1 MMNNFNKD
9 LNKNLSNTN
18 KELQNIEN
26 SIKKINSAYE
36 TSSFFNDSRQT
47 FNDFSNGADEAK
59 SSIENIESSINSL
72 DNSIKSVDLKSFS
85 DDIKDSLSSV
95 SSIYKDL
102 SASFSDFFHYDLSSY
117 DAAIEEAKNKLQE
130 FDDYQR
136 ELKEN
141 KKSED
146 DEDYENYLARL
157 DEELELAINNND
169 LMSAEAIRIK
179 QEELK
184 KKQDK
189 EKEDLQKEKDI
200 QTQRELLEKQLAQAE
215 YNKSYAQWDNQVKL
229 AEMEKSKAIAD
240 AVLIPSLAIAQS
252 ALGVAASFAQG
263 GPVGF
268 AAGLIISATAISSAL
283 SAASGIVSSANAL
296 DSVKSNPPTA
306 PQFAFGTT
314 GYIIPDGGSAIVGEM
329 GAEIVR
335 NKSGK
340 ISVQSNAQLQEQG
353 FSKGDIWN
361 VTINVEQALNPDE
374 VYKLMNSYKAR
385 NSQMYTR

>member
-1 MMNNFNKD
+1 MSNNF
-9 LNKNLSNTN
+9 SSTN
-18 KELQNIEN
+18 KELQNIEE
-26 SIKKINSAYE
+26 SIKKINLAYE
-36 TSSFFNDSRQT
+36 SSSFFNGSENS
-47 FNDFSNGADEAK
+47 FNEFSSSAAEAK
-59 SSIENIESSINSL
+59 TSIDNIETSINSL
-72 DNSIKSVDLKSFS
+72 DNSINKIDIKSFS
-85 DDIKDSLSSV
+85 SEIKDSLSSI

-130 FDDYQR
+130 FDDYQK

-141 KKSED
+141 QKSQD
-146 DEDYENYLARL
+146 DEDYENYLSRL
-157 DEELELAINNND
+157 DEELELAIENKD
-169 LMSAEAIRIK
+169 AMSAEAIRIK

-184 KKQDK
+184 KKQEK

-200 QTQRELLEKQLAQAE
+200 QNQRELLEKQLAQAE
-215 YNKSYAQWDNQVKL
+215 YNKAYAEWDNQVKL
-229 AEMEKSKAIAD
+229 AEMEKAKAIAD
-240 AVLIPSLAIAQS
+240 AVLIPSLAIAQA

-268 AAGLIISATAISSAL
+268 AAGLVISATAISSAL
-283 SAASGIVSSANAL
+283 AAASGIVSSANAL
-296 DSVKSNPPTA
+296 DTVKSNPPQA

-329 GAEIVR
+329 GAEIVT

-340 ISVQSNAQLQEQG
+340 IQVQSNAQLQEQG

-374 VYKLMNSYKAR
+374 VYKLMNSYKSR

>member
-1 MMNNFNKD
+1 MNNNINKD
-9 LNKNLSNTN
+9 LNDTN
-18 KELQNIEN
+18 KQLNNIEN
-26 SIKKINSAYE
+26 SIKKINSSFE
-36 TSSFFNDSRQT
+36 SSVFFNDSKQI
-47 FNDFSNGADEAK
+47 FNDFTSSAESAK
-59 SSIENIESSINSL
+59 TAVDNTSSSFDNL
-72 DNSIKSVDLKSFS
+72 DKSIKNIDIKNFTDS
-85 DDIKDSLSSV
+85 IKDSLSSV

-102 SASFSDFFHYDLSSY
+102 SASFSDFFHYDLTPY
-117 DAAIEEAKNKLQE
+117 DNAVEEAKNKLKE

-146 DEDYENYLARL
+146 DEDYENYLSRL
-157 DEELELAINNND
+157 EEELELAIENKD
-169 LMSAEAIRIK
+169 AMSAEAIRIK

-200 QTQRELLEKQLAQAE
+200 QNQRALLEKELAQAE
-215 YNKSYAQWDNQVKL
+215 YNKAYAQWQNNVKL

-268 AAGLIISATAISSAL
+268 AAGLIISATAISSAI

-296 DSVKSNPPTA
+296 DTVKSNPPQA

-314 GYIIPDGGSAIVGEM
+314 GYTIPDGGSAIVGEM
-329 GAEIVR
+329 GAEIVT

-340 ISVQSNAQLQEQG
+340 IAVQSNAQLKEGG
-353 FSKGDIWN
+353 FTKGDIWN

>member
-1 MMNNFNKD
+1 M
-9 LNKNLSNTN
+9 NKNIYDTN
-18 KELQNIEN
+18 KELQNIEE

-36 TSSFFNDSRQT
+36 KSSFFSSKDS
-47 FNDFSNGADEAK
+47 FDEFSSSAAEAK
-59 SSIENIESSINSL
+59 TSIDNIETSINSL
-72 DNSIKSVDLKSFS
+72 DNSINKADIKSFS
-85 DDIKDSLSSV
+85 SEIKDSLSSI

-117 DAAIEEAKNKLQE
+117 DNAIEEAKNKLQE
-130 FDDYQR
+130 FDDYQK
-136 ELKEN
+136 ELREN
-141 KKSED
+141 KKTQD
-146 DEDYENYLARL
+146 AEDYENYLSRL
-157 DEELELAINNND
+157 DEELELAIENKD
-169 LMSAEAIRIK
+169 AMSSEAIRIK

-184 KKQDK
+184 KKQEK
-189 EKEDLQKEKDI
+189 EKEDLQKEKEI
-200 QTQRELLEKQLAQAE
+200 EVQRELLEKQLAQAE
-215 YNKSYAQWDNQVKL
+215 YNKAYAEWDNEVKL

-252 ALGVAASFAQG
+252 ALGVASSFAQG

-268 AAGLIISATAISSAL
+268 AAGLVISATAISSAI

-296 DSVKSNPPTA
+296 DSVKSNPPKA

-329 GAEIVR
+329 GAEIVT
-335 NKSGK
+335 NKAGK
-340 ISVQSNAQLQEQG
+340 IQVQSNAQLQERG

-385 NSQMYTR
+385 NSQMYAR

>member
-1 MMNNFNKD
+1 MI
-9 LNKNLSNTN
+9 LSSTE
-18 KELQNIEN
+18 KELQNIEAG
-26 SIKKINSAYE
+26 IKRINAAYE
-36 TSSFFNDSRQT
+36 SSSFFNDSKSL
-47 FNDFSNGADEAK
+47 FDNFINGSKDAKNSVDDIENSVSSLNSSIKNIDIKSFSNG
-59 SSIENIESSINSL
+59 
-72 DNSIKSVDLKSFS
+72 IKG
-85 DDIKDSLSSV
+85 SLSSI

-102 SASFSDFFHYDLSSY
+102 SASFSSFFYYDLSSY

-130 FDDYQR
+130 FDDYQK
-136 ELKEN
+136 ELKEDR
-141 KKSED
+141 KSED

-157 DEELELAINNND
+157 DEELELAINNKD
-169 LMSAEAIRIK
+169 AMSAEAIRIK

-184 KKQDK
+184 KKQEK

-200 QTQRELLEKQLAQAE
+200 QAQRELLEKQLAQAE
-215 YNKSYAQWDNQVKL
+215 YNKAYAQWDNQVKL
-229 AEMEKSKAIAD
+229 AEMEKAKAIAD

-263 GPVGF
+263 GPAGF

-283 SAASGIVSSANAL
+283 AAASGIVSSANAL
-296 DSVKSNPPTA
+296 DSIKSNPPQA
-306 PQFAFGTT
+306 PKFGFGTA

-329 GAEIVR
+329 GAELIT

-340 ISVQSNAQLQEQG
+340 IQVQSNAQMQEQV

-385 NSQMYTR
+385 NSQKYTR

>member
-1 MMNNFNKD
+1 MSNNF
-9 LNKNLSNTN
+9 SSTN
-18 KELQNIEN
+18 KELQNIEE
-26 SIKKINSAYE
+26 SIKKINLAYE
-36 TSSFFNDSRQT
+36 SSSFFNGSENS
-47 FNDFSNGADEAK
+47 FNEFSSSAAEAK
-59 SSIENIESSINSL
+59 TSIDNIETSINSL
-72 DNSIKSVDLKSFS
+72 DNSINKIDIKSFS
-85 DDIKDSLSSV
+85 SEIKDSLSSI

-130 FDDYQR
+130 FDDYQK

-141 KKSED
+141 QKSQD
-146 DEDYENYLARL
+146 DEDYENYLSRL
-157 DEELELAINNND
+157 DEELELAIENKD
-169 LMSAEAIRIK
+169 AMSAEAIRIK

-184 KKQDK
+184 KKQEK
-189 EKEDLQKEKDI
+189 EKEDLQKEKEI
-200 QTQRELLEKQLAQAE
+200 EAQRELLEQQLAQAE
-215 YNKSYAQWDNQVKL
+215 YNKAYAEWDNEVKL
-229 AEMEKSKAIAD
+229 AEMEKAKAIAD

-268 AAGLIISATAISSAL
+268 AAGLVISATAISSAI

-296 DSVKSNPPTA
+296 DSLKSNPPEA

-329 GAEIVR
+329 GAEIVT
-335 NKSGK
+335 NKAGK
-340 ISVQSNAQLQEQG
+340 IQVQSNAQLQE
-353 FSKGDIWN
+353 SALAKGDIWN

-374 VYKLMNSYKAR
+374 VYKLMNSYKVR
-385 NSQMYTR
+385 NSQMYSR

>member
-1 MMNNFNKD
+1 M
-9 LNKNLSNTN
+9 NKNIYDTN
-18 KELQNIEN
+18 KELQNIEE

-36 TSSFFNDSRQT
+36 KSSFFSSKDS
-47 FNDFSNGADEAK
+47 FDEFSSSAAEAK
-59 SSIENIESSINSL
+59 TSIDNIETSINSL
-72 DNSIKSVDLKSFS
+72 DNSINKADIKSFS
-85 DDIKDSLSSV
+85 SEIKDSLSSI

-117 DAAIEEAKNKLQE
+117 DEAIEEAKNKLQE
-130 FDDYQR
+130 FDDYQK
-136 ELKEN
+136 ELREN
-141 KKSED
+141 KKTQD
-146 DEDYENYLARL
+146 DEDYENYLSRL
-157 DEELELAINNND
+157 DEELELAIENKD
-169 LMSAEAIRIK
+169 AMSSEAIRIK

-184 KKQDK
+184 KKQEK

-200 QTQRELLEKQLAQAE
+200 EVQRELFEKQLAQAE
-215 YNKSYAQWDNQVKL
+215 YNKAYAEWDNEVKL

-252 ALGVAASFAQG
+252 ALGVASSFAQG

-268 AAGLIISATAISSAL
+268 AAGLVISATAISSAI

-296 DSVKSNPPTA
+296 DSIKSNPPKA

-329 GAEIVR
+329 GAEIVT
-335 NKSGK
+335 NKAGK
-340 ISVQSNAQLQEQG
+340 IQVQSNAQLQERG

-361 VTINVEQALNPDE
+361 VTINVEQTLNPDE

-385 NSQMYTR
+385 NSQMYAR

>member
-1 MMNNFNKD
+1 MI
-9 LNKNLSNTN
+9 LSSTE
-18 KELQNIEN
+18 KELQNIEAG
-26 SIKKINSAYE
+26 IKRINAAYE
-36 TSSFFNDSRQT
+36 SSSFFNDSKSL
-47 FNDFSNGADEAK
+47 FDNFINGSDDAKNSVDDIENSVVSLNGSIKNIDIKSFSNG
-59 SSIENIESSINSL
+59 
-72 DNSIKSVDLKSFS
+72 
-85 DDIKDSLSSV
+85 IKDSLSSI

-102 SASFSDFFHYDLSSY
+102 SASFSSFFYYDLSSY

-130 FDDYQR
+130 FDDYQK
-136 ELKEN
+136 ELKEDR
-141 KKSED
+141 KSED

-157 DEELELAINNND
+157 DEELELAINNKD
-169 LMSAEAIRIK
+169 AMSAEAIRIK

-184 KKQDK
+184 KKQEK

-200 QTQRELLEKQLAQAE
+200 QAQRELLEKQLAQAE
-215 YNKSYAQWDNQVKL
+215 YNKAYAEWNNQVKL
-229 AEMEKSKAIAD
+229 AEMEKAKAIAD

-263 GPVGF
+263 GPAGF

-283 SAASGIVSSANAL
+283 AAASGIVSSANAL
-296 DSVKSNPPTA
+296 DSVKSNPPQA
-306 PQFAFGTT
+306 PKFGFGTA

-329 GAEIVR
+329 GAELIT

-340 ISVQSNAQLQEQG
+340 IQVQSNAQMQEQG
-353 FSKGDIWN
+353 FYKGDIWN

-374 VYKLMNSYKAR
+374 VYRLMNSYKAR

>member
-1 MMNNFNKD
+1 MI
-9 LNKNLSNTN
+9 LNSTN
-18 KELQNIEN
+18 KELQNIEAG
-26 SIKKINSAYE
+26 IKRINAAYE
-36 TSSFFNDSRQT
+36 SSSFFNDSKSL
-47 FNDFSNGADEAK
+47 FDNFINGSEDAKNSIDDIEDSVVSLNSSIKNIDIKSFSNG
-59 SSIENIESSINSL
+59 
-72 DNSIKSVDLKSFS
+72 
-85 DDIKDSLSSV
+85 IKDSLSSI

-102 SASFSDFFHYDLSSY
+102 SASFSSFFYYDLSSY

-130 FDDYQR
+130 FDDYQK
-136 ELKEN
+136 ELKED
-141 KKSED
+141 KKAED

-157 DEELELAINNND
+157 DEELELAINNKD
-169 LMSAEAIRIK
+169 AMSAEAIRIK

-184 KKQDK
+184 KKQEK

-200 QTQRELLEKQLAQAE
+200 QAQRELLEKQLAQAE
-215 YNKSYAQWDNQVKL
+215 YNKAYAQWDNQVKL
-229 AEMEKSKAIAD
+229 AEMEKAKAIAD

-263 GPVGF
+263 GPAGF

-283 SAASGIVSSANAL
+283 AAASGIVSSANAL
-296 DSVKSNPPTA
+296 DSIKSNPPQA
-306 PQFAFGTT
+306 PKFGFGTA

-329 GAEIVR
+329 GAELIT

-340 ISVQSNAQLQEQG
+340 IQVQSNAQMQEQV

-385 NSQMYTR
+385 NSQKYTR

>member
-1 MMNNFNKD
+1 MI
-9 LNKNLSNTN
+9 LSSTE
-18 KELQNIEN
+18 KELQNIEAG
-26 SIKKINSAYE
+26 IKRINAAYE
-36 TSSFFNDSRQT
+36 SSSFFNDSKSL
-47 FNDFSNGADEAK
+47 FDNFINGSEDAKNSVDDIENSVSSLNSSIKNIDIKSFSNG
-59 SSIENIESSINSL
+59 
-72 DNSIKSVDLKSFS
+72 
-85 DDIKDSLSSV
+85 IKDSLSSI

-102 SASFSDFFHYDLSSY
+102 SASFSSFFYYDLSSY

-130 FDDYQR
+130 FDDYQK
-136 ELKEN
+136 ELKEDR
-141 KKSED
+141 KSED

-157 DEELELAINNND
+157 DEELELAINNKD
-169 LMSAEAIRIK
+169 AMSAEAIRIK

-184 KKQDK
+184 KKQEK

-200 QTQRELLEKQLAQAE
+200 QAQRELLEKQLAQAE
-215 YNKSYAQWDNQVKL
+215 YNKAYAEWDNQVKL
-229 AEMEKSKAIAD
+229 AEMEKAKAIAD

-263 GPVGF
+263 GPAGF

-283 SAASGIVSSANAL
+283 VAASGIVSSANAL
-296 DSVKSNPPTA
+296 DSVKSNPPQA
-306 PQFAFGTT
+306 PKFGFGTA

-329 GAEIVR
+329 GAELIT

-340 ISVQSNAQLQEQG
+340 IQVQSNAQMQEQG

-374 VYKLMNSYKAR
+374 VYRLMNSYKAR
-385 NSQMYTR
+385 NSQKYTR

>member
-1 MMNNFNKD
+1 MSNNF
-9 LNKNLSNTN
+9 SSTN
-18 KELQNIEN
+18 KELQNIEE
-26 SIKKINSAYE
+26 SIKKINLAYE
-36 TSSFFNDSRQT
+36 SSSFFNGSENS
-47 FNDFSNGADEAK
+47 FNEFSSSAAEAK
-59 SSIENIESSINSL
+59 TSIDNIETSINSL
-72 DNSIKSVDLKSFS
+72 DNSINKIDIKSFS
-85 DDIKDSLSSV
+85 SEIKDSLSSI

-130 FDDYQR
+130 FDDYQK

-141 KKSED
+141 QKSQD
-146 DEDYENYLARL
+146 DEDYENYLSRL
-157 DEELELAINNND
+157 DEELELAIENKD
-169 LMSAEAIRIK
+169 AMSAEAIRIK

-184 KKQDK
+184 KKQEK

-200 QTQRELLEKQLAQAE
+200 QNQRELLEKQLAQAE
-215 YNKSYAQWDNQVKL
+215 YNKAYAEWDNQVKL
-229 AEMEKSKAIAD
+229 AEMEKAKAIAD

-263 GPVGF
+263 GPAGF

-283 SAASGIVSSANAL
+283 AAASGIVSSANAL
-296 DSVKSNPPTA
+296 DSIKSNPPQA
-306 PQFAFGTT
+306 PKFGFGTA

-329 GAEIVR
+329 GAELIT

-340 ISVQSNAQLQEQG
+340 IQVQSNAQMQEQV
-353 FSKGDIWN
+353 FSKGNIWN

-374 VYKLMNSYKAR
+374 VYRLMNSYKAR